1 MKPEQD
7 PERTPSRETAAA
19 KGRGGPG
26 PDEPREAPVKGRVT
40 PVPAERSPDDR
51 VGGERG
57 EAEEVSRREALKG
70 RVDHVSTEPA
80 PGGGDTDRNGDRAKD
95 GAGSTA
101 RSAGSG
107 TADDAGVRPAGTGG
121 TARTTTGAGSEE
133 RGGAPGDDRAER
145 TGVGSASPASPAS
158 PTSPVSPASP
168 ASRPSGASDRPGPGS
183 VSRDAAEADH
193 RGGPADTEDR
203 AGDSAGR
210 DGRMLPLDEHDKFKL
225 RMRHAVGGF
234 IDGPQASVEE
244 ADHVLEELAGRFT
257 EAVTR
262 RRRDLRTSWQAGD
275 EDKAAGPDTERLR
288 LALKDYREMT
298 ERLLRL

>member
-19 KGRGGPG
+19 KGRGGTG

-51 VGGERG
+51 AGGEHG

-70 RVDHVSTEPA
+70 RVDHASTEPA
-80 PGGGDTDRNGDRAKD
+80 PGGSDDLDRNGDRATD
-95 GAGSTA
+95 GPGSTA
-101 RSAGSG
+101 RLAGSG
-107 TADDAGVRPAGTGG
+107 TADDAGGRPAGTGR
-121 TARTTTGAGSEE
+121 TARTTTGAGTEE
-133 RGGAPGDDRAER
+133 RGGAPGDGRAER
-145 TGVGSASPASPAS
+145 TGVGSASPVSPVA
-158 PTSPVSPASP
+158 PVSPVSPV
-168 ASRPSGASDRPGPGS
+168 SRPSGASDGSGPGP

-193 RGGPADTEDR
+193 RGGPADTEDC

-210 DGRMLPLDEHDKFKL
+210 DGGMLPLDEHDKFKL

-262 RRRDLRTSWQAGD
+262 RRRDLRTAWQAGD

-298 ERLLRL
+298 ERLLSL

>member
-101 RSAGSG
+101 RPAGSG

-121 TARTTTGAGSEE
+121 TARTTTGAGTEE

-145 TGVGSASPASPAS
+145 TGVGSASPAS
-158 PTSPVSPASP
+158 
-168 ASRPSGASDRPGPGS
+168 RPSGASDGPGQGS
-183 VSRDAAEADH
+183 VSRDPAEADL
-193 RGGPADTEDR
+193 RGGSADTEDR

-244 ADHVLEELAGRFT
+244 ADHVLEELAGRFA